1 VFIILRHPPFKVWPV
16 GQSICFIED
25 TRSMQDGEVILQEKE
40 GPTGLLMRVFLFG
53 AKVGEVVMISP
64 HLEGI

>member
-1 VFIILRHPPFKVWPV
+1 
-16 GQSICFIED
+16 
-25 TRSMQDGEVILQEKE
+25 MQDGEVILQEKE